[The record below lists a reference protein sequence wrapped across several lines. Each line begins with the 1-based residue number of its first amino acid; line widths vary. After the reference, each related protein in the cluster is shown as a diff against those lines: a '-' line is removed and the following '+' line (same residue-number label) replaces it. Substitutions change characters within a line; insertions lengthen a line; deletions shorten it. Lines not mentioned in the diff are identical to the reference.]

1 MKTTGDIIEEIV
13 MKWVRLQ
20 EIEDI
25 EEERKI
31 EIIIETQSKR
41 ITIPS
46 KFGVTKEMLE
56 EITERKISVRLKTQG
71 DKIRIILDE
80 PERQWTEACLS

>member
-13 MKWVRLQ
+13 MKWVRRQ

-25 EEERKI
+25 GEEGKI

-56 EITERKISVRLKTQG
+56 EIAERKISVRLKTQG
-71 DKIRIILDE
+71 NKTRIILDE
-80 PERQWTEACLS
+80 PEREWMEACLS